1 MVYSGKQRP
10 CRGALFR
17 FFAPGLMD
25 ARWSTHSGVRLVG
38 AVVHLLRSFALAS
51 MRGIGSLLGGQPVGL
66 SISSRAAELSWC
78 EAADLHSQTLPL
90 NLECHML
97 SQLIPLIVLLCSS
110 GAIAWAL
117 YVCE

>member
-51 MRGIGSLLGGQPVGL
+51 MRGIGSWLGGQPVGL
-66 SISSRAAELSWC
+66 SICSRAAELSWC
-78 EAADLHSQTLPL
+78 EAARPAFTDAATEP
-90 NLECHML
+90 
-97 SQLIPLIVLLCSS
+97 
-110 GAIAWAL
+110 
-117 YVCE
+117 